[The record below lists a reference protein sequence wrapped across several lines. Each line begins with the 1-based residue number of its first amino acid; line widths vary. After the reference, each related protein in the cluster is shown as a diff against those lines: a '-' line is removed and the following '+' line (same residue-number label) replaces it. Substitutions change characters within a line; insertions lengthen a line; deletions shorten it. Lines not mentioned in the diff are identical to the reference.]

1 MPALKS
7 LRHRWQ
13 ICENQS
19 STLLV
24 KLPPP
29 PLQTPHWFMSS
40 KAKDTPSER
49 TQNCNLFKMSFRFIF
64 IYECFVCRCICTT
77 CIHGAWEGQKRVS
90 DLLRLELQIV
100 VSLMWVLGI
109 KPGPLRKAVNVLN
122 DRASS
127 LALRTGQ
134 MVHRENLIQMET
146 NITSGFLL
154 GSTSSFTV
162 WYSDPQLSP
171 STLEAKAERFWYLQ
185 TNHISKYSK
194 TKITTSKLGGGGACL

>member
-1 MPALKS
+1 M
-7 LRHRWQ
+7 
-13 ICENQS
+13 
-19 STLLV
+19 
-24 KLPPP
+24 
-29 PLQTPHWFMSS
+29 
-40 KAKDTPSER
+40 
-49 TQNCNLFKMSFRFIF
+49 
-64 IYECFVCRCICTT
+64 
-77 CIHGAWEGQKRVS
+77 S

-171 STLEAKAERFWYLQ
+171 STLEAKAERF
-185 TNHISKYSK
+185 
-194 TKITTSKLGGGGACL
+194 